1 MSANATQIFLMVV
14 IVLVVLDVGL
24 LLVAMVRF
32 QRSRLILD

>member
-1 MSANATQIFLMVV
+1 MLQIFLMVV

-32 QRSRLILD
+32 QRSLILD